1 MANSD
6 ELTQVGDTAS
16 QRCETC
22 GATRHPIAYVD
33 GSMFD
38 DAFLEH
44 LRSEGDAEADE
55 HMAAY
60 FERLNPGD
68 DPDLAR
74 ALRKHAPHSEGS
86 AKTLDDFTMERPALP
101 SWITENPDLIRE
113 GQSVFLR
120 YVPQFGMSLWLA
132 SIPSGYAGARDVKA
146 LAGTGQL
153 KRYPERRFLETGQF
167 VLDVMTNHAL
177 EPGGIGYEDAR
188 HVRLMHALVRYML
201 CHESDELVG
210 MDDGTPVAK
219 WDVDRNGVP
228 LDQLGLLATMFTFS
242 VVGLESLEKL
252 GIEVTER
259 EAEAY
264 TFLWSAVGHL
274 MGIREDLLPLNVAD
288 SRQVWESI
296 KRREYSTS
304 KEGRELTLA
313 AIDQM
318 KKMIPG
324 RIGDGLAVSG
334 MRFLLGEDTSD
345 LLGVPPADWTRH
357 LFVSS
362 ELFGGIF
369 TLVNRV
375 PVGRQLS
382 KWVGYRIF
390 KEFLETSRGEDRD
403 GLFEVPE
410 ELDRLLGAKR
420 PSWRTRM
427 KPSIPRRAASASNR
441 G

>member
-1 MANSD
+1 MTSRFAPSATD
-6 ELTQVGDTAS
+6 VETGSTSSGLMTRSPQPRRPKRRQWAS
-16 QRCETC
+16 TMPGR
-22 GATRHPIAYVD
+22 IALSF
-33 GSMFD
+33 GLF
-38 DAFLEH
+38 FL
-44 LRSEGDAEADE
+44 
-55 HMAAY
+55 
-60 FERLNPGD
+60 
-68 DPDLAR
+68 
-74 ALRKHAPHSEGS
+74 
-86 AKTLDDFTMERPALP
+86 
-101 SWITENPDLIRE
+101 
-113 GQSVFLR
+113 VFLLL
-120 YVPQFGMSLWLA
+120 GMLRA
-132 SIPSGYAGARDVKA
+132 SNRGRNAGVTSKTPAVDSTN
-146 LAGTGQL
+146 TGQPNL
-153 KRYPERRFLETGQF
+153 
-167 VLDVMTNHAL
+167 
-177 EPGGIGYEDAR
+177 
-188 HVRLMHALVRYML
+188 
-201 CHESDELVG
+201 
-210 MDDGTPVAK
+210 
-219 WDVDRNGVP
+219 
-228 LDQLGLLATMFTFS
+228 FTFS

-259 EAEAY
+259 GAEAY

-334 MRFLLGEDTSD
+334 MRFLLGEDTSG